1 MLDGEIAMFPE
12 PVVVW
17 FPSTVTSVPRTVRFP
32 DAEELPEMV
41 AAPVELENSS
51 IPREVIGEELVRTNE
66 LNSRTVPALI
76 PLELTLT
83 REVVLETVKF

>member
-1 MLDGEIAMFPE
+1 MFAE

-17 FPSTVTSVPRTVRFP
+17 LAFTVTAVPRTVRFP
-32 DAEELPEMV
+32 AAEELPEMV
-41 AAPVELENSS
+41 AAPVELANSR
-51 IPREVIGEELVRTNE
+51 IPREVTGEELVRSNE

-83 REVVLETVKF
+83 REVVLETVRS